1 MTTNTQGYRFHR
13 KSNTDGHID
22 AFPEHH
28 RIAIKVPSNQE
39 IVNLRDSYV
48 PAEPNRL
55 GLHLFVVLHAGQ
67 PFPFNARFWT
77 EACQAE

>member
-1 MTTNTQGYRFHR
+1 MMPLLNTTELLF
-13 KSNTDGHID
+13 
-22 AFPEHH
+22 
-28 RIAIKVPSNQE
+28 KVPSKAQE

-67 PFPFNARFWT
+67 PFPSNARF
-77 EACQAE
+77 